1 MIRRLGIFMGLFG
14 GLFGGQ
20 ASADQFQTE
29 AQFNENLVRQT
40 TMTPQTL
47 EQLYEHGVPE
57 DSKLKL
63 EYFFYTNSEEKAS
76 SLHKALADLGYSGE
90 FGQSAS
96 DNSIYILTGWTSP
109 IRMDRDSAVA
119 WTESM
124 CKIGFEH
131 DAAFDGWGTNPD
143 Q

>member
-1 MIRRLGIFMGLFG
+1 MIRRLGILVGLFG
-14 GLFGGQ
+14 GLFGSQ

-29 AQFNENLVRQT
+29 AQFRENVGRQT

-47 EQLYEHGVPE
+47 AQLYEYGITE
-57 DSKLKL
+57 DSKEKL

-76 SLHKALADLGYSGE
+76 SLHKALVDLGYSAE
-90 FGQSAS
+90 FFQSAS
-96 DNSIYILTGWTSP
+96 DDSIFILTGWSTP
-109 IRMDRDSAVA
+109 IRMDRDSAVS

-131 DAAFDGWGTNPD
+131 DAEFDGWGTNPD